1 MKITNVVSY
10 LTVTVRKIKYKQMNK
25 SIINAFAIKGIS
37 MTENNEIRFLTF
49 MFTIKRKIDEKSI
62 DVIVIKQ
69 TNKQTNKVKWNINKR
84 P

>member
-1 MKITNVVSY
+1 MKITNVVSH

-25 SIINAFAIKGIS
+25 SIINAFAIMGIS

-69 TNKQTNKVKWNINKR
+69 TNKQTK
-84 P
+84 

>member
-25 SIINAFAIKGIS
+25 SIINAFAIMGIS

-69 TNKQTNKVKWNINKR
+69 TNKQTQ
-84 P
+84 

>member
-25 SIINAFAIKGIS
+25 SIINSFAIMGIS

-69 TNKQTNKVKWNINKR
+69 TNKQTK
-84 P
+84 

>member
-1 MKITNVVSY
+1 MKTTNVVSY

-25 SIINAFAIKGIS
+25 SIINAFAIMGIS

>member
-25 SIINAFAIKGIS
+25 SIINAFAIMGIS

-49 MFTIKRKIDEKSI
+49 MFTNKRKIDEKSI

>member
-25 SIINAFAIKGIS
+25 SIINAFAIMGIS

-69 TNKQTNKVKWNINKR
+69 TNKQSKMEHK
-84 P
+84 

>member
-25 SIINAFAIKGIS
+25 SIINAFAIMGIS

-49 MFTIKRKIDEKSI
+49 MFTIKRKIDEKSV

>member
-25 SIINAFAIKGIS
+25 SIINAFAIMGIS

-49 MFTIKRKIDEKSI
+49 MFTIKRKIDEKNI

-69 TNKQTNKVKWNINKR
+69 TNKQTK
-84 P
+84 

>member
-25 SIINAFAIKGIS
+25 SIINAFSIMGIS

-69 TNKQTNKVKWNINKR
+69 TNKQTK
-84 P
+84 

>member
-1 MKITNVVSY
+1 MKTTNVVSY

-25 SIINAFAIKGIS
+25 SIINAFAIMGIS

-69 TNKQTNKVKWNINKR
+69 TNKQTK
-84 P
+84 

>member
-10 LTVTVRKIKYKQMNK
+10 LTVTLRKIKYKQMNK
-25 SIINAFAIKGIS
+25 SIINAFAIMGIS

-69 TNKQTNKVKWNINKR
+69 TNKQTK
-84 P
+84 

>member
-25 SIINAFAIKGIS
+25 SIINAFAIMGIS

-69 TNKQTNKVKWNINKR
+69 TNKQTK
-84 P
+84 

>member
-25 SIINAFAIKGIS
+25 SIINAFAIMGIS

-69 TNKQTNKVKWNINKR
+69 TNKQTNKQTK
-84 P
+84 

>member
-10 LTVTVRKIKYKQMNK
+10 FTVTVRKIKYKQMNK
-25 SIINAFAIKGIS
+25 SIINAFAIMGIS

-69 TNKQTNKVKWNINKR
+69 TNKQSKMEHK
-84 P
+84 

>member
-25 SIINAFAIKGIS
+25 SIINAFTIMGIS

>member
-25 SIINAFAIKGIS
+25 SIINAFAIMGIS

>member
-25 SIINAFAIKGIS
+25 SIINAFAIMGIS

-69 TNKQTNKVKWNINKR
+69 TNKQTNKVK
-84 P
+84 

>member
-25 SIINAFAIKGIS
+25 SIINAFAIMGIS

-49 MFTIKRKIDEKSI
+49 MFTIKRKIDEKTI

-69 TNKQTNKVKWNINKR
+69 TNKQTK
-84 P
+84 

>member
-1 MKITNVVSY
+1 MKTTNVVSY

-25 SIINAFAIKGIS
+25 SIINAFAIMGIS

-69 TNKQTNKVKWNINKR
+69 TNKQTNKQSKMEHK
-84 P
+84 